1 MSVSSLRIAV
11 RAYSLLRSLA
21 IAILLVPASAFAAPV
36 PTGGPIAVNMDQA
49 KLIRLP
55 ERAATIVIGNPLV
68 ADITLQPGGII
79 IVTGKSYGATNFVA
93 MDRNGE
99 VLLDR
104 IILVEGAAD
113 PIVTVYRGIEREI
126 LQLHADLPAAHYA
139 RRQRAILQIDA
150 RPGRRAERPG
160 RRRRRIQ
167 ASVTTIR
174 RGATAAP
181 SANRNIGRKLHS

>member
-11 RAYSLLRSLA
+11 CAYSLLRSLA

-68 ADITLQPGGII
+68 AASSLQPGGII
-79 IVTGKSYGATNFVA
+79 IVTGKSHGATNFVD
-93 MDRNGE
+93 MVRNGE

-104 IILVEGAAD
+104 IILIGGAAD
-113 PIVTVYRGIEREI
+113 PIVTVYRCVEGEYE
-126 LQLHADLPAAHYA
+126 
-139 RRQRAILQIDA
+139 
-150 RPGRRAERPG
+150 
-160 RRRRRIQ
+160 
-167 ASVTTIR
+167 SCT
-174 RGATAAP
+174 
-181 SANRNIGRKLHS
+181 

>member
-1 MSVSSLRIAV
+1 MSFSSLRAAV
-11 RAYSLLRSLA
+11 RVNRLFRSLL
-21 IAILLVPASAFAAPV
+21 IGIMLVPLPGLAAPA
-36 PTGGPIAVNMDQA
+36 PTGGPIPVNLDQA

-104 IILVEGAAD
+104 VILVESAAD
-113 PIVTVYRGIEREI
+113 PIVTVYRGIDRESYSCMPICQPRITLGDSERFFKST
-126 LQLHADLPAAHYA
+126 LDQAGGLSGQAAGA
-139 RRQRAILQIDA
+139 A
-150 RPGRRAERPG
+150 
-160 RRRRRIQ
+160 
-167 ASVTTIR
+167 ASKPQSRLFDPRSHRVF
-174 RGATAAP
+174 GE
-181 SANRNIGRKLHS
+181 S

>member
-1 MSVSSLRIAV
+1 MSVSSLRIAMC
-11 RAYSLLRSLA
+11 AYSLLRSLA

-36 PTGGPIAVNMDQA
+36 STGGPIAVNMDQA

-68 ADITLQPGGII
+68 ADITLQPGGTI

-104 IILVEGAAD
+104 IILVESAAD
-113 PIVTVYRGIEREI
+113 PIVTVYRGIERESYSCMPI
-126 LQLHADLPAAHYA
+126 CQPRITLGDSERFFKSALDQAGTWGGQAAGPAASKP
-139 RRQRAILQIDA
+139 Q
-150 RPGRRAERPG
+150 
-160 RRRRRIQ
+160 
-167 ASVTTIR
+167 
-174 RGATAAP
+174 
-181 SANRNIGRKLHS
+181 

>member
-11 RAYSLLRSLA
+11 RAYFLLRSLA
-21 IAILLVPASAFAAPV
+21 IAILLVPASAFAAPA
-36 PTGGPIAVNMDQA
+36 PTGGIIPVNIDQA

-68 ADITLQPGGII
+68 ADITLQPGGVI

-104 IILVEGAAD
+104 IIVVESPAD
-113 PIVTVYRGIEREI
+113 RIVTVYRGIERESYSCMPVCQPRI
-126 LQLHADLPAAHYA
+126 TLGDSERFFKSTLEQAGVLSGQAAGA
-139 RRQRAILQIDA
+139 A
-150 RPGRRAERPG
+150 
-160 RRRRRIQ
+160 
-167 ASVTTIR
+167 ASK
-174 RGATAAP
+174 P
-181 SANRNIGRKLHS
+181 Q